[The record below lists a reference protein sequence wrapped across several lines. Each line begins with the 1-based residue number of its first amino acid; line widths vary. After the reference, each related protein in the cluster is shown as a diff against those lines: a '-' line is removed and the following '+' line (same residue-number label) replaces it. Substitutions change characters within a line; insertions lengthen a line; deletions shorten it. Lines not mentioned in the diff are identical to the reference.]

1 MNFARSETA
10 LDINCQPGPLQQINQ
25 VTHWLGM
32 NSHEMSL
39 ITIFGHRHSNKKFH
53 QKN

>member
-32 NSHEMSL
+32 ISH
-39 ITIFGHRHSNKKFH
+39 KKFTNNNFWT
-53 QKN
+53 QA